1 MTSHRLLRIVFLL
14 TLACMFSSATAAKTI
29 LVIESYHSEY
39 EWDASY
45 LHGLKSNLPGH
56 DFVVFQMDTKRVPR
70 AQFPIRAALAWEQ
83 YLEVKPDLVVLGDDN
98 AVKLLASKF
107 KKTETPVVFLGV
119 NSNPRALG
127 VVGAPNITGVLERP
141 LFKRSIAEID
151 SLFQAKLKRAL
162 ILFDSGTT
170 SHVAIQEEFQGKLF
184 STIGRTEVEL
194 RLIGEK
200 SLWQQSILNAK
211 QEGFDAI
218 IIGLYHTIVDEA
230 GKHVAA
236 EKILSW
242 SSENTPIPIFCFW
255 DFSVGE
261 NKTAGGLVLF
271 GEIQGRAAAKIIKA
285 IFEGKRPSTLG
296 PLTADQGRYLY
307 SKSQFKK
314 WGLAVTEEMK
324 ERVEFVD

>member
-1 MTSHRLLRIVFLL
+1 MKSRQLFRVVFLL
-14 TLACMFSSATAAKTI
+14 TLTCMFSGVAAAKTI

-45 LHGLKSNLPGH
+45 LAGLKNNLPGH
-56 DFVVFQMDTKRVPR
+56 DFVVFQMNTKRIPR
-70 AQFPIRAALAWEQ
+70 AQFPIKAKLAWER

-98 AVKLLASKF
+98 AVKLLAPKF
-107 KKTETPVVFLGV
+107 KQTDTPVVFLGV

-127 VVGAPNITGVLERP
+127 VVGAHNITGVLERP

-151 SLFQAKLKRAL
+151 SLFQEQLKRVL

-170 SHVAIQEEFQGKLF
+170 SQVAIQEAFQGKLN
-184 STIGRTEVEL
+184 STIGRTDIEL
-194 RLIGEK
+194 RLIGDK

-218 IIGLYHTIVDEA
+218 IIGLYHTLIDQA
-230 GKHVAA
+230 GDHVPA
-236 EKILSW
+236 EQILTW
-242 SSENTPIPIFCFW
+242 SSEHTPIPLFCFW

-271 GEIQGRAAAKIIKA
+271 GEIQGKEAAKIIKA
-285 IFEGKRPSTLG
+285 IFAGKRPSTLG

-307 SKSQFKK
+307 SRSQFER